1 MPRRNYE
8 NRGGEERKF
17 GGGEKSFGDGLPQRK
32 KMCRF
37 CADKQ
42 LRIDYKDGRA
52 LKSYMSE
59 REKITPSRI
68 TGLCSFHQRRMT
80 EAIKRARIMGL
91 LSFSPSQKQTT

>member
-8 NRGGEERKF
+8 RSGEERRSER
-17 GGGEKSFGDGLPQRK
+17 GEKSFGDGLPQRK

-52 LKSYMSE
+52 LKSYMSD
-59 REKITPSRI
+59 RDKITPSRI
-68 TGLCSFHQRRMT
+68 TGLCAFHQRRMT

-91 LSFSPSQKQTT
+91 IPFSASQRQTI